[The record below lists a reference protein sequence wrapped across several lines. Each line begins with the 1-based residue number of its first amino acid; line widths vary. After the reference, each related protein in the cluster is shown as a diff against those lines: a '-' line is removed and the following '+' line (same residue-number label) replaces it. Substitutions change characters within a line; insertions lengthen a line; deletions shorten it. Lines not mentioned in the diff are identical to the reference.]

1 MLAQPEIIEETTQ
14 QLDDPW
20 TVLLWDD
27 PVNDMA
33 YVTFVLAKVFEYG
46 RERASQIMLEA
57 HTNGK
62 ARVWSGERHEAEA
75 KATALHSWKLQATLE
90 RE

>member
-1 MLAQPEIIEETTQ
+1 MLAEPETIEETANET
-14 QLDDPW
+14 DEPW
-20 TVLLWDD
+20 AVLLWDD

-33 YVTFVLAKVFEYG
+33 YVTFVLSKVFEYG

-57 HTNGK
+57 HTNGR
-62 ARVWSGERHEAEA
+62 ARVWSGERHEAEE

-90 RE
+90 RG